1 MIDIFISIIVGI
13 FIGIFVGLIP
23 GINTNLI
30 VVVLLSL
37 FYALDF
43 DPLLFSII
51 IISVGL
57 TNTFVD
63 IIPSI
68 FLGVPES
75 ERIFNALPGHK
86 FLLKGKANDAII
98 ISTFG
103 GIFSIITGVLLIP
116 LIITLIEIVYYSLK
130 QLLPY
135 LLLIIIL
142 FILTYKKFFKEIIIS
157 FFVFITS
164 GILGLIILRSNVE
177 QPLFVLLSGLFG
189 ISNLFVSLINK
200 TKLVEQKQS
209 VVFIDIKKTI
219 MTSIKSIMSCVFI
232 TLFPGLGP
240 SQGAFISRSIFK
252 QIDVKYYLML
262 TSGIATFDFF
272 ISLITFYTI
281 NKTRNGAIVGIKD
294 LINGLNL
301 ELFLFFIGVLLFVSG
316 IAAIITLFL
325 SKAFILFINKIN
337 YIILNIII
345 ILFITLLSFLI
356 SGFYGFFVLI
366 ISSFIGLIPI
376 LLRSQRSNLMGCLL
390 IPTLV
395 LLFS

>member
-23 GINTNLI
+23 GIHTNLI

-116 LIITLIEIVYYSLK
+116 LIII
-130 QLLPY
+130 
-135 LLLIIIL
+135 
-142 FILTYKKFFKEIIIS
+142 FILTYKKSCKEIIIS
-157 FFVFITS
+157 SFVFIIS

-200 TKLVEQKQS
+200 TKLAEQKQS
-209 VVFIDIKKTI
+209 VVFIDLKKTI

-325 SKAFILFINKIN
+325 SKVFILFINKIN

-345 ILFITLLSFLI
+345 ILFITLLGFLI
-356 SGFYGFFVLI
+356 SGFYGFLVLI

>member
-1 MIDIFISIIVGI
+1 MIEIFIAIIIGI
-13 FIGIFVGLIP
+13 FIGVIVGLIP
-23 GINTNLI
+23 GIHTNLL
-30 VVVLLSL
+30 VVILLSI
-37 FYALDF
+37 FYNSDF
-43 DPLLFSII
+43 DQLTFSVI

-57 TNTFVD
+57 TNTFID

-86 FLLKGKANDAII
+86 LLLKGKANDAII

-103 GIFSIITGVLLIP
+103 SIFSIITGIILIP
-116 LIITLIEIVYYSLK
+116 LIIILIKLLYYLLK

-135 LLLIIIL
+135 LLLLIIL
-142 FILTYKKFFKEIIIS
+142 FILIYKKPWKEIIIS
-157 FFVFITS
+157 FFVFIIS
-164 GILGLIILRSNVE
+164 GILGLIVLRSTIE

-200 TKLVEQKQS
+200 TKLVEQKQNI
-209 VVFIDIKKTI
+209 VFIDLKKAI
-219 MTSIKSIMSCVFI
+219 ITSIKSIFSCIFI

-240 SQGAFISRSIFK
+240 SQGAFMFRSIFK
-252 QIDVKYYLML
+252 QVDVKYYLML

-281 NKTRNGAIVGIKD
+281 DKTRNGAIVGVKE
-294 LINGLNL
+294 LINNL
-301 ELFLFFIGVLLFVSG
+301 DFELLLFFIAILLFVAG
-316 IAAIITLFL
+316 IAAIITLYL
-325 SKAFILFINKIN
+325 SKIFITFINKIN
-337 YIILNIII
+337 YTILSIFV
-345 ILFITLLSFLI
+345 ILFIILLSFLI
-356 SGFYGFFVLI
+356 SGFYGFFILI
-366 ISSFIGLIPI
+366 ISSFTGLIPI
-376 LLRSQRSNLMGCLL
+376 LLKSQRSNLMGCLL